1 MLESHRLTLET
12 VHFQPLNTKR
22 FLPCADA
29 RCRST
34 DSNITIQQGLFLA
47 LPEFPNIARGADGEI
62 LNAFVRHAG
71 YMLLLHSP
79 ATVVRVIFE
88 SVSDASSLKWSDVL
102 CDSIK
107 D

>member
-1 MLESHRLTLET
+1 MLRSLGLTLET
-12 VHFQPLNTKR
+12 VHFQPLNTNLKKR
-22 FLPCADA
+22 SLPCADA
-29 RCRST
+29 RCTST

-47 LPEFPNIARGADGEI
+47 FPEFPHIARGADGEI

-88 SVSDASSLKWSDVL
+88 SVSDTSLLKEPRSSATQ
-102 CDSIK
+102 
-107 D
+107 